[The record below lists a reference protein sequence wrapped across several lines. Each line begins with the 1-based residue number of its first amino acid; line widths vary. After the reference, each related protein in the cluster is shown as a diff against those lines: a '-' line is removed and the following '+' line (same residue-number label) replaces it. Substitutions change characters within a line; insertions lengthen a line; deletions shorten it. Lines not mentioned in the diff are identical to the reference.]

1 MKQKITEI
9 DFVSPN
15 KVSFIQSVI
24 KLNFYQSNT
33 LKKLN
38 HLLDMKD
45 LKSAYHHLTMEFKLS
60 LKRIPSLEK
69 EVVQLKS
76 EIENAQ
82 HHGHV
87 VYEADDMGLTNVEHE
102 DVEPRHVSN

>member
-1 MKQKITEI
+1 MASTKEEYDILGEVMKEKENEI
-9 DFVSPN
+9 SYS
-15 KVSFIQSVI
+15 KH
-24 KLNFYQSNT
+24 
-33 LKKLN
+33 

-76 EIENAQ
+76 ERENAQ